1 MLTDGQTRTESHNR
15 PRGPHGPAAGRRAL
29 TRTCDGRTHAGVGM
43 NYDHEESIYNLIPTP
58 VEPPVKPPL
67 YHSNHAGRVDPHD
80 FLMGAEKR
88 GRGTFGPPTGR
99 SKPDS
104 TLYLKKHSTPGLPQP
119 MAVRQKLKTKAPVP
133 KREEK
138 PVMGLVSS
146 KNFITTN
153 AVEAILSQPTKGRHF
168 DEKTMYTSKRD
179 YGKVPAYLKRIQGTI
194 QAEKAA
200 VQEFLTMQQHND
212 DEPAM
217 RLMPEEHREQL
228 LNHLKEKWE
237 RTNSQYQ
244 QLSFTLDTP
253 AKQKR
258 KESYEQQLQQIEK
271 DIQKL
276 QSKGAIYVADDY

>member
-1 MLTDGQTRTESHNR
+1 
-15 PRGPHGPAAGRRAL
+15 
-29 TRTCDGRTHAGVGM
+29 M

-58 VEPPVKPPL
+58 VEPPVKPQL
-67 YHSNHAGRVDPHD
+67 YHSNHAGQVDPKN
-80 FLMGAEKR
+80 FVMGAEKR

-104 TLYLKKHSTPGLPQP
+104 TLYLKKHSTPGLPAP
-119 MAVRQKLKTKAPVP
+119 GAVRQKSKTKAAVP
-133 KREEK
+133 KRGEK

-168 DEKTMYTSKRD
+168 DENTMYTKKRD
-179 YGKVPAYLKRIQGTI
+179 YGKVPTYLKRIQGTI

-217 RLMPEEHREQL
+217 RLLPEEDRQEL

-258 KESYEQQLQQIEK
+258 KEGYEQQLQQIEK
-271 DIQKL
+271 DIQRL
-276 QSKGAIYVADDY
+276 ASKGAIYVADDYGY